1 MAEIFIRNTN
11 ERISG
16 EERVR
21 EFLESYQVLYEHWML
36 PSCQGSCK
44 KTLL

>member
-21 EFLESYQVLYEHWML
+21 EFLESYQVLYEHWDASKL
-36 PSCQGSCK
+36 PGSCK